1 MKIEVNYHQ
10 NKNLSA
16 NEIQVSVESAN
27 LSADVQKIIN
37 TLESLDNHFDV
48 VPLSIDDKV
57 VMVPMDSI
65 IAIEV
70 YESQLTVYTVE
81 QNYQL
86 RGKLK
91 TMLQRLGNGDFIQV
105 SKNSIIN
112 LNHLN
117 SLEASFSGNMMAFL
131 DDELKIT
138 VSRKYLSDLKAS
150 LGMWVIYEKNN

>member
-10 NKNLSA
+10 NKNLDA

-27 LSADVQKIIN
+27 LSSDVQKIIN
-37 TLESLDNHFDV
+37 TLESLDSHFDV

-57 VMVPMDSI
+57 VMVPQDSI

-70 YESQLTVYTVE
+70 YESQLTVYTVD

-91 TMLQRLGNGDFIQV
+91 TMLQRLDNGDFIQV
-105 SKNSIIN
+105 SKNSVIN

-131 DDELKIT
+131 DQELKIT
-138 VSRKYLSDLKAS
+138 VSRKYLADLKAS
-150 LGMWVIYEKNN
+150 LGM

>member
-10 NKNLSA
+10 NKNLNA
-16 NEIQVSVESAN
+16 NEIQVSIESAN
-27 LSADVQKIIN
+27 LSSDVQKIIN

-57 VMVPMDSI
+57 VMVPQDSI

-91 TMLQRLGNGDFIQV
+91 TMLQRLSNGDFIQV
-105 SKNSIIN
+105 SKNSVIN

-131 DDELKIT
+131 DHELKIT

-150 LGMWVIYEKNN
+150 LGM

>member
-57 VMVPMDSI
+57 VMAPMDSI

-70 YESQLTVYTVE
+70 YENQLTVYTVE

-150 LGMWVIYEKNN
+150 LGM

>member
-10 NKNLSA
+10 NKELAADEIHVEISSTGLS
-16 NEIQVSVESAN
+16 S
-27 LSADVQKIIN
+27 DVQKIIN
-37 TLESLDNHFDV
+37 TIEQLDSHFDV

-57 VMVPMDSI
+57 VMVQTTAI

-70 YESQLTVYTVE
+70 YENELTVYTLN

-91 TMLQRLGNGDFIQV
+91 AMLQRLDPSDFIQI
-105 SKNSIIN
+105 SKNTIIN

-117 SLEASFSGNMMAFL
+117 SLEASFSGNMTAFL
-131 DDELKIT
+131 DNNLKLT
-138 VSRKYLSDLKAS
+138 VSRKYLVELKKS
-150 LGMWVIYEKNN
+150 LGM

>member
-10 NKNLSA
+10 NKNLNA
-16 NEIQVSVESAN
+16 NEIQVSIESAN
-27 LSADVQKIIN
+27 LSSDVQKIIN

-57 VMVPMDSI
+57 VMVPQDSI

-91 TMLQRLGNGDFIQV
+91 TMLQRLSNGYFIQV
-105 SKNSIIN
+105 SKNSVIN

-131 DDELKIT
+131 DHELKIT

-150 LGMWVIYEKNN
+150 LGM

>member
-150 LGMWVIYEKNN
+150 LGM